1 MVMRTT
7 NWTAHSGR
15 YEVTAMTQI
24 ESIVEDLEQQLVRG
38 LALVATARDA
48 MLDSGARPDSVAA
61 TLLDMA
67 EDELS
72 DLRLVRQVKAHVA
85 A

>member
-1 MVMRTT
+1 
-7 NWTAHSGR
+7 
-15 YEVTAMTQI
+15 MTQI